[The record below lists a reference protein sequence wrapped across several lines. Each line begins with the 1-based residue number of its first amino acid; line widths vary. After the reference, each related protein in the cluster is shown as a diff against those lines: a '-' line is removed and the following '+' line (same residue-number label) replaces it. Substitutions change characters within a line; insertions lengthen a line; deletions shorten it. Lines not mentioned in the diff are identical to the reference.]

1 MRSSLDELIE
11 RAAKLCVEGVGGE
24 ISPRMRLLA
33 YGFGFGNPLSSF
45 FGTAGPKVRDL
56 LDLGDGAPSA
66 VTIDR
71 LARDWRV
78 YREHIGD
85 LARGM
90 FGDTPMAEALR
101 TAEERLRRELAD
113 GRHSAPPILIIVSD
127 GEPTDEGPEA
137 VRAIAE
143 RMSRSGVMIVTC
155 FLTDADLT
163 EPKRLYGSPQPGWSD
178 GARLMFDCASML
190 PARSPFDAHF
200 RETKW
205 TVEPQARLFTQI
217 NHSETL
223 AEFSKVVLSPLA
235 PEPADRPIRVFVTYS
250 HQDEAYLETD
260 SLLGFL
266 KGLER
271 EGFEFFTDR
280 QIVTGRPWD
289 QDIKQAIARTDV
301 VLALVSQ
308 AFLDSEYCRNV
319 EIERFLQARRA
330 GGTVILPVILS
341 PCDWRSHPWLAE
353 TQARPRNGRT
363 IESDFR
369 DPGERKQVFLDVRQD
384 IQAAGKTVRP

>member
-1 MRSSLDELIE
+1 MDSGSACAVVGLRCSVDKAGDHDVLASVAGRTAAGGPSGRRIVLDDRVDQDRFGCGASRLESVRSSLDELIE

-178 GARLMFDCASML
+178 GARLMFDCASMRRLDRRSTRTSARPSGRSSLRPGCSPRSTIRRRSPSSRRSCSAPSL
-190 PARSPFDAHF
+190 PSPPTARSAC
-200 RETKW
+200 
-205 TVEPQARLFTQI
+205 
-217 NHSETL
+217 S
-223 AEFSKVVLSPLA
+223 
-235 PEPADRPIRVFVTYS
+235 
-250 HQDEAYLETD
+250 
-260 SLLGFL
+260 
-266 KGLER
+266 
-271 EGFEFFTDR
+271 
-280 QIVTGRPWD
+280 
-289 QDIKQAIARTDV
+289 
-301 VLALVSQ
+301 
-308 AFLDSEYCRNV
+308 
-319 EIERFLQARRA
+319 
-330 GGTVILPVILS
+330 
-341 PCDWRSHPWLAE
+341 
-353 TQARPRNGRT
+353 
-363 IESDFR
+363 
-369 DPGERKQVFLDVRQD
+369 
-384 IQAAGKTVRP
+384 